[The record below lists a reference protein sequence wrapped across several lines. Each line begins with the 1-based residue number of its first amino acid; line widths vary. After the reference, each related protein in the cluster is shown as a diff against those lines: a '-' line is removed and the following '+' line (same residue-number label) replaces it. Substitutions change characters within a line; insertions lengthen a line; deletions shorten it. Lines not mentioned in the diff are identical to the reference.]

1 MGNEPSETTET
12 SRHNTGADDIGPR
25 DVFLQLLTIVTLYL
39 SAVAFGTILFQFIN
53 LGFPDTLESI
63 YSLDSQRSSLRWGV
77 AALIVVFPIYA
88 WVSWYIGKGIRILPE
103 RSELKSRKWLLNLTL
118 FSTAIVIIIDLISLV
133 LHYLEG
139 DLSVRFVLKVL
150 VVLSIATAIFVYY
163 LWNLRT
169 KGQGSD
175 KRIKMFVYAVVGV
188 VAISLITGFLVA
200 GSPKSER
207 LRRIDERRVS
217 DLVEIQWQ
225 IVNFWQTKEQLPV
238 SLEDVVDPLRG
249 YDVPTDPETGA
260 AYEYQILDT
269 LTFELCATFIQES
282 SDSAPRI
289 VLSREPF
296 QKANDTWT
304 HGAGR
309 TCFERTIDPDRY
321 GDDERPIPIPGRF

>member
-1 MGNEPSETTET
+1 MKNEPSETDGT
-12 SRHNTGADDIGPR
+12 SRHDTEADDIGPK
-25 DVFLQLLTIVTLYL
+25 DVFLQLLAIVTLYL

-53 LGFPDTLESI
+53 LGFPDTLESV
-63 YSLDSQRSSLRWGV
+63 YRLDSQRSSLRWGV

-88 WVSWYIGKGIRILPE
+88 WVSWYIGKGIRVIKE
-103 RSELKSRKWLLNLTL
+103 RSEMKSRKWLLNFTL
-118 FSTAIVIIIDLISLV
+118 FATAIVIIIDLITLV

-139 DLSVRFVLKVL
+139 DLSIRFVLKVF
-150 VVLSIATAIFVYY
+150 VVLSIAAAIFVYY

-169 KGQGSD
+169 KGQGND
-175 KRIKMFVYAVVGV
+175 KRIKAFIYAVVGV
-188 VAISLITGFLVA
+188 VAISLITGFFVA

-225 IVNFWQTKEQLPV
+225 IVNFWQAKKELPV

-282 SDSAPRI
+282 NDSAPRI
-289 VLSREPF
+289 VRSREVF
-296 QKANDTWT
+296 QKTNDTWT

-309 TCFERTIDPDRY
+309 TCFERTIDPDLY
-321 GDDERPIPIPGRF
+321 GDDEKPIRIPERF